1 LGHFAAEGKAMIET
15 VVLVGGPLDGRQFGS
30 KGGNS
35 LSLPAAG
42 ENGRRLEYRR
52 AHDESKFF
60 HFQPMN

>member
-1 LGHFAAEGKAMIET
+1 MIET
-15 VVLVGGPLDGRQFGS
+15 IVLVGGPLDGRQLGS

-35 LSLPAAG
+35 LSLPAG
-42 ENGRRLEYRR
+42 TDGRRLEYRR

>member
-1 LGHFAAEGKAMIET
+1 MIET
-15 VVLVGGPLDGRQFGS
+15 VVLVGGPLDGRQLGT

-35 LSLPAAG
+35 LSLPATG
-42 ENGRRLEYRR
+42 DQGRRLEYRR